1 MNGMLCGRL
10 YTKGAPELLLQQ
22 CSSRLVEGASSEP
35 LSQRD
40 KEDLLRSFAA
50 DGNR

>member
-22 CSSRLVEGASSEP
+22 CSSRLADGARAEA
-35 LSQRD
+35 LSQQD
-40 KEDLLRSFAA
+40 KDDILRSFAA